1 MSPTEAHDDLVH
13 LGTTTGFTVRCT
25 LDSLPGIYAQR
36 YSAGWDFYG
45 IAFFGFTKVEHFHHM
60 ITPEV
65 RREIAPY
72 VGVNWTQRYG
82 AAADF
87 ARDEGGSASEANVVF
102 GIRLWR

>member
-1 MSPTEAHDDLVH
+1 MAQPRLEVNAALQEVADWGVGSGLNDTE
-13 LGTTTGFTVRCT
+13 LGLR
-25 LDSLPGIYAQR
+25 LR
-36 YSAGWDFYG
+36 Y
-45 IAFFGFTKVEHFHHM
+45 
-60 ITPEV
+60 EV